1 MKRSWIPIVVFVALL
16 CWSFVDEDPHHQYSW
31 TGKDYRVETT
41 LLHGMYDGSYTS
53 WYTNGQKRAAGE
65 FKNNMRTGTWTVWDS
80 TGKMRVQ
87 RAYKNSFEYTQIF
100 PALPDG
106 PAKLFGNPQCEWKY
120 NAKGFIEYP
129 YVWERAVMI
138 SKRVWREIP
147 KEDWSPLFNDDR
159 FWWIVRDAVMS
170 GKVNLYAD
178 DEFRVK
184 YVPPMLQPLNSDSA
198 VTDSIVG
205 YKIKEDW
212 YYNSDLMLGEAVI
225 IGICPVATNRGSGD
239 HFNKDLGWIYF
250 PQLRDELAKEK
261 ISAPGLPDYIHTF
274 DDLFFFRY
282 FHGNIYKESNVYDRE
297 LKEYAGGLYLKQE
310 QDRIEYS
317 LIELEHDQ
325 WLRFAQ

>member
-170 GKVNLYAD
+170 DKVNLYAD

-212 YYNSDLMLGEAVI
+212 YYNSDLMREKRSSSVFARSQRIAAAAI
-225 IGICPVATNRGSGD
+225 IST
-239 HFNKDLGWIYF
+239 
-250 PQLRDELAKEK
+250 K
-261 ISAPGLPDYIHTF
+261 ISDGFTF
-274 DDLFFFRY
+274 R
-282 FHGNIYKESNVYDRE
+282 S
-297 LKEYAGGLYLKQE
+297 YAMSWRK
-310 QDRIEYS
+310 RKFPRPACPITFTPS
-317 LIELEHDQ
+317 TTCSSSAISTATFTKS
-325 WLRFAQ
+325 RTSTIAN